1 MSSDQ
6 LTWLTV
12 TTAVLYLLVYISAG
26 LTQLENRGAVPD
38 IEVVLPPHASRLEG
52 TAKDTQLERGVAQ
65 ALEML
70 QQTPDGNR
78 VPANIGCVHCTTAN
92 KCRAHMH
99 ARAHACVDSWALP
112 AVALRTGVL
121 LLAAWMGG
129 SIVVMLYCG
138 MDGRSF
144 A

>member
-1 MSSDQ
+1 VSSDQ

-78 VPANIGCVHCTTAN
+78 VPANIGCVHRTTAN
-92 KCRAHMH
+92 KCRARM
-99 ARAHACVDSWALP
+99 RACVDSWALP
-112 AVALRTGVL
+112 AITLRTGVL
-121 LLAAWMGG
+121 LLAAWMGW
-129 SIVVMLYCG
+129 SVVVMLYCG